1 LPTPAKLKAMS
12 LVITISKNKKIIL
25 PKNRNNQDKFMG
37 LWLQAQQKAIRK
49 VIDEFI
55 IRSYSQEQFDQRVDE
70 VTYDIYKQLKNGGNS
85 NVYRRELET

>member
-1 LPTPAKLKAMS
+1 MS

-85 NVYRRELET
+85 NVYLLKIL